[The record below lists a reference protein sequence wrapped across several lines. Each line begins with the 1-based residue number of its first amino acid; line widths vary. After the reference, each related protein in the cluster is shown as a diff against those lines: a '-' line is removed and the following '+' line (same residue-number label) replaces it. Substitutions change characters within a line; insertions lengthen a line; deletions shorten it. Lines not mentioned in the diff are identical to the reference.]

1 MTPTSPAFHD
11 SQRRRAIAPR
21 PLRLLGRSDV
31 DRHVA
36 HAVASGPPVSVDA
49 RDLRRDAGRDRVDDL
64 LLGRLT
70 ALVDGDVLAEAEDR
84 DPVGHLEDV
93 VEVVR
98 DEDDREPLL
107 GEAAHEVEHLPR
119 LRDAERGR
127 RLVEDHDA

>member
-1 MTPTSPAFHD
+1 MPGD
-11 SQRRRAIAPR
+11 
-21 PLRLLGRSDV
+21 LG
-31 DRHVA
+31 
-36 HAVASGPPVSVDA
+36 G
-49 RDLRRDAGRDRVDDL
+49 DAGGDRVDDL

-70 ALVDGDVLAEAEDR
+70 ALEDGDVLAEPEDR

-107 GEAAHEVEHLPR
+107 GETSDEVEHLTR